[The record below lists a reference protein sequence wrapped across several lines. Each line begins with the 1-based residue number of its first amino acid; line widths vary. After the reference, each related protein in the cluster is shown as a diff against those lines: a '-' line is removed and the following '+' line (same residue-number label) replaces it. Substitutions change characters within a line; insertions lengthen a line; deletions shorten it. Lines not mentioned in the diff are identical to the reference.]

1 MNNKVEEK
9 CELIIDVIDK
19 LIDDLNPDEMV
30 IVIELI
36 VKELS
41 NILKIYDKI
50 FK

>member
-1 MNNKVEEK
+1 MNVNEALF
-9 CELIIDVIDK
+9 ELKDVIDR

-30 IVIELI
+30 LVIELI